1 MSMMAPIAGFRLRI
15 GSAVLGAMLAL
26 AAVPAASH
34 AQPLPD
40 PSAPHPTA
48 AESWTADN
56 GDGSFTNPIFNDE
69 FSDPD
74 IIRVGDDYYMTGTT
88 MHMMPGLPVLH
99 SRDLVNWTLR
109 SYAFDRLDLG
119 PGWRL
124 EDGQDIYGQGI
135 WAPSLRFQDGMFTIF
150 ANVNGVGLQVFRSA
164 SPDGPWTRTPFE
176 GDLHDV
182 SVLFDDDGRV
192 WAVYNYDEVRLV
204 EIKPDLSG
212 VIEGSERVIM
222 PAGNALGEGHHFY
235 KIDGRYYIITANYAP
250 VGRMMAI
257 RADSLD
263 GPWETVQIS
272 ARETMGEPLG
282 WGVGNIGL
290 GTDLPAAGDP
300 VELTPSPPADRFG
313 ASPLHQ
319 GGIVELP
326 NGDWWGFSMMDVRSM
341 GRTVY
346 LSPVTWKDGW
356 PFFGLPGNLGRSPR
370 SWLKPAT
377 GHDDP
382 PRPTWQRSDNF
393 AGPDLQPIW
402 QWNHLPVDK
411 AWTLRG
417 GRLHLTALPASDFL
431 RARNTLTQ
439 RAVAPESIAEVTID
453 GRDLGAGDRAGLA
466 LLNIPYGTLSVERS
480 GDGWQIRHYD
490 QQRDR
495 TETAPLPGPVVRLR
509 THVDLDSEL
518 GQFSYSTDGGTGW
531 QSIGEPLR
539 LPYQLKT
546 FQGVRFALFAYNG
559 EGRTGGAAQFDDFA
573 VTEPLA
579 DRSGNIPL
587 SKTVTIANLAD
598 ESLLWADPHGMLH
611 VAAAGSAEAEG
622 KRAHFKIHDRGQGRV
637 AIEALGVPGPAN
649 FVTIV
654 GEGMPADVRFQRES
668 DASLFQWQDMLRGQF
683 MLMSLR
689 THRYLGIDPATGE
702 PYAADWPGASPSR
715 RDGTVF
721 RWSEPQD

>member
-1 MSMMAPIAGFRLRI
+1 MSMMTPIAGFRLRI

-26 AAVPAASH
+26 AGLPAFAGTE
-34 AQPLPD
+34 PL
-40 PSAPHPTA
+40 PHPTA

-56 GDGSFTNPIFNDE
+56 GDGTFTNPIFNDE

-88 MHMMPGLPVLH
+88 MHVMPGLPVLH

-119 PGWRL
+119 PGRRL

-135 WAPSLRFQDGMFTIF
+135 WAPSLRFHDGMFFIF

-192 WAVYNYDEVRLV
+192 WAVYNYDEVRLI
-204 EIKPDLSG
+204 EIEPDLSG
-212 VIEGSERVIM
+212 VVEGSERVIM

-257 RADSLD
+257 RADSLG

-282 WGVGNIGL
+282 WGVGNVGL

-300 VELTPSPPADRFG
+300 VELTPPPPADRFG

-346 LSPVTWKDGW
+346 VSPVTWKDGW

-382 PRPTWQRSDNF
+382 PRPTWQRSDDF
-393 AGPDLQPIW
+393 AGSQLQPIW
-402 QWNHLPVDK
+402 QWNHLPVDH
-411 AWTLRG
+411 AWTLQG

-439 RAVAPESIAEVTID
+439 RAVAPESIAEVTVD
-453 GRDLGAGDRAGLA
+453 ARDLGAGDRAGLA

-480 GDGWQIRHYD
+480 GAGWQIRHYD

-509 THVDLDSEL
+509 THVDLDREL
-518 GQFSYSTDGGTGW
+518 GQFSYSTDGGTRW

-598 ESLLWADPHGMLH
+598 ESLLWADPHGMLN
-611 VAAAGSAEAEG
+611 VAAAGSTEAEG
-622 KRAHFKIHDRGQGRV
+622 ERAHFKIHDRGQGRV

-683 MLMSLR
+683 MLMSLK

-715 RDGTVF
+715 RDGTVL

>member
-26 AAVPAASH
+26 AAVPAATY

-40 PSAPHPTA
+40 PSASHPTA

-119 PGWRL
+119 PDWRL

-135 WAPSLRFQDGMFTIF
+135 WAPSLRFHDGMFHIF

-235 KIDGRYYIITANYAP
+235 KVDGRYYIITANYAP

-282 WGVGNIGL
+282 WGVGNVGL
-290 GTDLPAAGDP
+290 GTELPAAGDP
-300 VELTPSPPADRFG
+300 VALTPPPPADRFG

-382 PRPTWQRSDNF
+382 PRPTWQRSDDF
-393 AGPDLQPIW
+393 TGPELQPIW
-402 QWNHLPVDK
+402 QWNHLPVGD
-411 AWTLRG
+411 AWTLQD

-466 LLNIPYGTLSVERS
+466 LLNIPYGTLSIERGS
-480 GDGWQIRHYD
+480 DGWQIRHYD
-490 QQRDR
+490 QQRNR
-495 TETAPLPGPVVRLR
+495 SATAPLPGPVVRLR
-509 THVDLDSEL
+509 TRVDLDSEL

-531 QSIGEPLR
+531 HSIGEPLR

-546 FQGVRFALFAYNG
+546 FQGVRFALFSYNG

-587 SKTVTIANLAD
+587 SQAVTISNLAD
-598 ESLLWADPHGMLH
+598 DSLLWADPHGMLH
-611 VAAAGSAEAEG
+611 VAAAGSAEA
-622 KRAHFKIHDRGQGRV
+622 RDQRTRFKIHDRGQGRV

-683 MLMSLR
+683 MLLSLG
-689 THRYLGIDPATGE
+689 TQRYLGIDPATGE
-702 PYAADWPGASPSR
+702 PYAADWPGPSPSR
-715 RDGTVF
+715 KDGTVF
-721 RWSEPQD
+721 RWSQ